1 MMKIAQKKYTYKSK
15 VSTLRLLEKNDFNY
29 LKTEKLTGVSRSTIK
44 KWKAQYGEEVF
55 TGASPTEQAL
65 KEVDVQMKINDELI
79 IRKYYTLRNQ
89 IIDRLQE
96 LIPSETKLEPLI
108 NALKGI
114 SCELTVFDEMTK
126 KEVESKRGT
135 VFQTIL
141 DNIEKMEMEKRN
153 SNADQN

>member
-1 MMKIAQKKYTYKSK
+1 MKTKQTRYTPK
-15 VSTLRLLEKNDFNY
+15 VRISTLRLLEKNDFNF
-29 LKTEKLTGVSRSTIK
+29 LRTEKLTGVSRSTIK

-96 LIPSETKLEPLI
+96 LISSETKLEPLI

-141 DNIEKMEMEKRN
+141 DNIKKMEMEKRN

>member
-1 MMKIAQKKYTYKSK
+1 MKTKQTRYTPK
-15 VSTLRLLEKNDFNY
+15 VRISTLRLLEKNDFNF
-29 LKTEKLTGVSRSTIK
+29 LRTEKLTGVSRSTIK